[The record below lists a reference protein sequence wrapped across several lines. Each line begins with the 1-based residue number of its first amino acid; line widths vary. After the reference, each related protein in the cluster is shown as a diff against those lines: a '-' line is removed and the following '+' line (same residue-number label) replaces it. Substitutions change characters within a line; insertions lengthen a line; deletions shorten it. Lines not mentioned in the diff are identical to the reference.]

1 MTDHDELQRSL
12 GSYLLGA
19 LGPGERREVDAHLVG
34 CAACRKELVAYA
46 ALPGLLSRLDVA
58 EATGGTL
65 LPPPSLLPSLLAAVE
80 SERAGRSRQL
90 SRWRLTAAALTTAA
104 ALVGALVLV
113 SGLTPTAPTAPAERS
128 LVTAAGSA
136 ASGSVALQSRPWGT
150 ELRLRLRDL
159 PPSDGYVAYALDRTG
174 ARTQAA
180 SWGPTL
186 NGRADVPG
194 ASALAP
200 DRLAGLVVAT
210 SGGTEL
216 LVLGE

>member
-19 LGPGERREVDAHLVG
+19 LGPGERREVEAHLVG
-34 CAACRKELVAYA
+34 CAACREELVAYA
-46 ALPGLLSRLDVA
+46 ALPGLLSRLDLA

-65 LPPPSLLPSLLAAVE
+65 LPPPSLLPSVLAAVE

-90 SRWRLTAAALTTAA
+90 SRWRLTAAALATAA
-104 ALVGALVLV
+104 ALVGAFVLV
-113 SGLTPTAPTAPAERS
+113 SGPTPAAPAERS
-128 LVTAAGSA
+128 LVTAAGFA
-136 ASGSVALQSRPWGT
+136 ASGSVALQPRPWGT

-180 SWGPTL
+180 SWGPTP

-210 SGGTEL
+210 RGGTEL

>member
-1 MTDHDELQRSL
+1 MTDHEELRRSL

-19 LGPGERREVDAHLVG
+19 LGPGQRREVDAHLAG
-34 CAACRKELVAYA
+34 CAECREELLAYA
-46 ALPGLLSRLDVA
+46 ALPGLLSRLDLA

-65 LPPPSLLPSLLAAVE
+65 LPPPSLLPSVLAAVE

-90 SRWRLTAAALTTAA
+90 SRWRLTAAALATAA
-104 ALVGALVLV
+104 AVVGGLVLV
-113 SGLTPTAPTAPAERS
+113 SDPGPTAPAERP

-136 ASGSVALQSRPWGT
+136 ASGSVALQTRPWGT
-150 ELRLRLRDL
+150 ELRLQLRDL
-159 PPSDGYVAYALDRTG
+159 PPADGYVAYTLDRTG
-174 ARTQAA
+174 VRTQAA
-180 SWGPTL
+180 SWGPTP

-200 DRLAGLVVAT
+200 ERLAGLVVAT
-210 SGGTEL
+210 RGGTEL